1 MSVKNR
7 WPAVKH
13 DFRPKGLSFR
23 ILKDASLQDLVEVCE
38 HYQEQLNLYC
48 QNDRG
53 EYYNMVEEAI

>member
-1 MSVKNR
+1 M
-7 WPAVKH
+7 KH